1 MNEKDEQA
9 ELAALLRRAQDLADR
24 CDRAGVPTSTKMCIR
39 DRNNTAGY
47 RSPGLALPAGSA
59 AR

>member
-24 CDRAGVPTSTKMCIR
+24 CRPRPESR
-39 DRNNTAGY
+39 R
-47 RSPGLALPAGSA
+47 R
-59 AR
+59 RRF

>member
-24 CDRAGVPTSTKMCIR
+24 CDNIMKNIQSELRKAPKGFCLELINKKE
-39 DRNNTAGY
+39 A
-47 RSPGLALPAGSA
+47 
-59 AR
+59 